1 MVLNPSI
8 SYFIKLSLL
17 FLRSLLLG
25 WKKVEEAGTEKGQL
39 KASVLAMEKKV
50 LLTLEK
56 KNPDK
61 LNTNSL
67 EYKFKQLLFK

>member
-1 MVLNPSI
+1 
-8 SYFIKLSLL
+8 
-17 FLRSLLLG
+17 
-25 WKKVEEAGTEKGQL
+25 
-39 KASVLAMEKKV
+39 MEKKV